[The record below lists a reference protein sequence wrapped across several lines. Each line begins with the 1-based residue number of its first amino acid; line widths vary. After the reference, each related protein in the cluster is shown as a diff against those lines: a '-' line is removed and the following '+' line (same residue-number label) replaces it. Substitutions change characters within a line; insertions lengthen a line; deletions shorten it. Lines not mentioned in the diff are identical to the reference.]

1 MFLRSLQIRGF
12 KSFADKT
19 ILEFAPGISVIVGP
33 NGSGKSNLV
42 DAISWVL
49 GEQGPR
55 ALRGTQM
62 ADVIFAGSPL
72 RPALGLA
79 EVKLVIDNTAGSIP
93 VPMSEIEISRAIFRS
108 GDSEYRIG
116 GQVVRLLDVQE
127 LLSESGIGRA
137 LHTVVGQ
144 GQLEAVL
151 SARPEERRQYVEEA
165 AGIAKHRK
173 RKDRAERK
181 LSGLEQDLLRLQDVL
196 AELRRQLKP
205 LKQQAEMATRHE
217 QLTAEADAITIRL
230 AAARLRD
237 LMTDRE
243 GRSSGWDEGLAK
255 RKAARERLDG
265 LDERIGAA
273 ADARARA
280 VWALQDVEGRLREA
294 QAAKSAAELELRRA
308 VELESDAR
316 QVLAA
321 EAGRD
326 ARLDGL
332 QEDLRR
338 LEDRLRD
345 VVVDLGARE
354 LELQEAEGTF
364 RAAVES
370 RSSVEEERRR
380 VSEEAAAHRAE
391 METLRRSLASYER
404 ERSRIEESLGLVR
417 GRREAAEGERET
429 LAQDV
434 ERLDAETTPLS
445 ERRTLLERERH
456 SLADVVAQGDEA
468 VRRHEHRR
476 DVLQAR
482 LTDLEETPGSRFLE
496 GHRDR
501 AIGLLAGLV
510 KIEKGWERALRAGL
524 GSLADA
530 VVYEEEG
537 RAIADAPEG
546 DGAILSIAGGGP
558 AGTVLRGER
567 TLLSIV
573 DANPAVRGL
582 VTTVLTDIYLA
593 GSLEEAV
600 VKHREHPKAS
610 FVTREGVLLGPAV
623 IRTTP
628 ETDSRAGEIRR
639 ELAVVEHD
647 LAQAKAALKPRRA
660 RLEEIGAELEDLTE
674 RIEASDAQI
683 TRAADRIG
691 RIETDLASIAKED
704 EIVGQRLAGLDD
716 GAAAWRSSL
725 AAAEPLTHE
734 LPELPRTPEPPIQA
748 RVAVETLRRDRS
760 SLEARLGSVRAERD
774 GLAAQDPDVLRATV
788 ETAERDRAAAEA
800 RLSTAEGALEHA
812 TAARTAASD
821 ADRAATEEEAEANR
835 LWREASTELERLRE
849 EYEDEDRFRGD
860 LERRIR
866 DAERL
871 LREGHQRDPQEALA
885 ELTEG
890 DAVPALERKAELVQR
905 RLGLLGRVNL
915 LAGGEFEALQERHE
929 FLQREVDDVR
939 KARRDLLEVIQ
950 RIETE
955 IATTFE
961 AAYRDVAAE
970 FERLIAE
977 LFPGGEGRLVATE
990 PGDLL
995 NTGIEIEAR
1004 PGRKRVKRISLLSG
1018 GERALTAMAFL
1029 FAIFKAR
1036 PSPFYLMDEV
1046 EPALDDVNLHRFIKL
1061 VEGFAR
1067 ESQVIIVTH
1076 QKRTMEVAGMMYGVS
1091 MGKDGTSKV
1100 LAQRLEHPQGERS
1113 EERPAELAAVAVPE
1127 PDVVG

>member
-1 MFLRSLQIRGF
+1 
-12 KSFADKT
+12 
-19 ILEFAPGISVIVGP
+19 
-33 NGSGKSNLV
+33 
-42 DAISWVL
+42 
-49 GEQGPR
+49 
-55 ALRGTQM
+55 
-62 ADVIFAGSPL
+62 
-72 RPALGLA
+72 
-79 EVKLVIDNTAGSIP
+79 
-93 VPMSEIEISRAIFRS
+93 
-108 GDSEYRIG
+108 
-116 GQVVRLLDVQE
+116 
-127 LLSESGIGRA
+127 
-137 LHTVVGQ
+137 
-144 GQLEAVL
+144 
-151 SARPEERRQYVEEA
+151 
-165 AGIAKHRK
+165 
-173 RKDRAERK
+173 
-181 LSGLEQDLLRLQDVL
+181 
-196 AELRRQLKP
+196 
-205 LKQQAEMATRHE
+205 
-217 QLTAEADAITIRL
+217 
-230 AAARLRD
+230 
-237 LMTDRE
+237 
-243 GRSSGWDEGLAK
+243 
-255 RKAARERLDG
+255 
-265 LDERIGAA
+265 
-273 ADARARA
+273 
-280 VWALQDVEGRLREA
+280 
-294 QAAKSAAELELRRA
+294 
-308 VELESDAR
+308 
-316 QVLAA
+316 
-321 EAGRD
+321 
-326 ARLDGL
+326 
-332 QEDLRR
+332 
-338 LEDRLRD
+338 
-345 VVVDLGARE
+345 
-354 LELQEAEGTF
+354 
-364 RAAVES
+364 
-370 RSSVEEERRR
+370 
-380 VSEEAAAHRAE
+380 
-391 METLRRSLASYER
+391 
-404 ERSRIEESLGLVR
+404 
-417 GRREAAEGERET
+417 
-429 LAQDV
+429 
-434 ERLDAETTPLS
+434 
-445 ERRTLLERERH
+445 
-456 SLADVVAQGDEA
+456 
-468 VRRHEHRR
+468 
-476 DVLQAR
+476 
-482 LTDLEETPGSRFLE
+482 
-496 GHRDR
+496 
-501 AIGLLAGLV
+501 
-510 KIEKGWERALRAGL
+510 
-524 GSLADA
+524 
-530 VVYEEEG
+530 
-537 RAIADAPEG
+537 
-546 DGAILSIAGGGP
+546 
-558 AGTVLRGER
+558 
-567 TLLSIV
+567 
-573 DANPAVRGL
+573 
-582 VTTVLTDIYLA
+582 
-593 GSLEEAV
+593 
-600 VKHREHPKAS
+600 
-610 FVTREGVLLGPAV
+610 V

-628 ETDSRAGEIRR
+628 EADSRAGEIRR

-1100 LAQRLEHPQGERS
+1100 LAQRLEHPQGEHS

>member
-1 MFLRSLQIRGF
+1 
-12 KSFADKT
+12 
-19 ILEFAPGISVIVGP
+19 
-33 NGSGKSNLV
+33 
-42 DAISWVL
+42 
-49 GEQGPR
+49 
-55 ALRGTQM
+55 
-62 ADVIFAGSPL
+62 
-72 RPALGLA
+72 
-79 EVKLVIDNTAGSIP
+79 
-93 VPMSEIEISRAIFRS
+93 
-108 GDSEYRIG
+108 
-116 GQVVRLLDVQE
+116 
-127 LLSESGIGRA
+127 
-137 LHTVVGQ
+137 
-144 GQLEAVL
+144 
-151 SARPEERRQYVEEA
+151 
-165 AGIAKHRK
+165 
-173 RKDRAERK
+173 
-181 LSGLEQDLLRLQDVL
+181 
-196 AELRRQLKP
+196 
-205 LKQQAEMATRHE
+205 
-217 QLTAEADAITIRL
+217 
-230 AAARLRD
+230 
-237 LMTDRE
+237 
-243 GRSSGWDEGLAK
+243 
-255 RKAARERLDG
+255 
-265 LDERIGAA
+265 
-273 ADARARA
+273 
-280 VWALQDVEGRLREA
+280 
-294 QAAKSAAELELRRA
+294 
-308 VELESDAR
+308 
-316 QVLAA
+316 
-321 EAGRD
+321 
-326 ARLDGL
+326 
-332 QEDLRR
+332 
-338 LEDRLRD
+338 
-345 VVVDLGARE
+345 
-354 LELQEAEGTF
+354 
-364 RAAVES
+364 
-370 RSSVEEERRR
+370 
-380 VSEEAAAHRAE
+380 
-391 METLRRSLASYER
+391 
-404 ERSRIEESLGLVR
+404 
-417 GRREAAEGERET
+417 
-429 LAQDV
+429 
-434 ERLDAETTPLS
+434 
-445 ERRTLLERERH
+445 
-456 SLADVVAQGDEA
+456 
-468 VRRHEHRR
+468 
-476 DVLQAR
+476 
-482 LTDLEETPGSRFLE
+482 
-496 GHRDR
+496 
-501 AIGLLAGLV
+501 
-510 KIEKGWERALRAGL
+510 
-524 GSLADA
+524 
-530 VVYEEEG
+530 
-537 RAIADAPEG
+537 
-546 DGAILSIAGGGP
+546 
-558 AGTVLRGER
+558 
-567 TLLSIV
+567 
-573 DANPAVRGL
+573 
-582 VTTVLTDIYLA
+582 VLTDIYLA
-593 GSLEEAV
+593 GSLDEAV
-600 VKHREHPKAS
+600 VKHREHPRAS

-628 ETDSRAGEIRR
+628 EADSRAGEIRR

-704 EIVGQRLAGLDD
+704 EIVAQRLAGLDD

-734 LPELPRTPEPPIQA
+734 LPDLPRAPEPPIQA
-748 RVAVETLRRDRS
+748 RVAVETLRRDRA
-760 SLEARLGSVRAERD
+760 SLETRLASVRAERD

-800 RLSTAEGALEHA
+800 RLTTAEAALEHS
-812 TAARTAASD
+812 TAARTAASE

-871 LREGHQRDPQEALA
+871 LREGHQRDPREALA
-885 ELTEG
+885 GLTED

-1061 VEGFAR
+1061 VEGFAS

-1100 LAQRLEHPQGERS
+1100 LAQRLEPPQGDS
-1113 EERPAELAAVAVPE
+1113 AEERPAELASVAVPE